1 MSDALLQVVRGRREL
16 APLRAKF
23 PGGLA
28 LAIGNFDGVHRGH
41 QALVHAAQARGAAR
55 GATTAVL
62 TFDPHPAQLFAPTLA
77 PPLIVSL
84 GRRLELLA
92 AAGARLIVVE
102 PFDAAFAAIEAADF
116 VSQVLRRDLDAREV
130 VVGYDFSFGRERA
143 GDARLLAELGASLKM
158 GVTVVPRVSVGG
170 LTCSSTKVREFV
182 LEGRVDGAALL
193 LGRPFEI
200 SGAVVHGA
208 GRGKALGVPTANVEP
223 EGELLPGIG
232 IYAGRATVLAGG
244 AAAGLSR
251 PCAISVGTNPQ
262 FSAAGTVG
270 VEAHLLD
277 YDGDLYGQ
285 RLRIDV
291 MQRLR
296 GEQRFASIDALLAQ
310 ISDDVAQTRKIVS

>member
-1 MSDALLQVVRGRREL
+1 VTVVRGRKDL
-16 APLRAKF
+16 AALRPTL

-41 QALVHAAQARGAAR
+41 QALVHAARARAASH

-62 TFDPHPAQLFAPTLA
+62 TFDPHPARLFAPALA
-77 PPLIVSL
+77 PPLIVPL
-84 GRRLELLA
+84 ERRLELLA
-92 AAGARLIVVE
+92 QAGADLVVVE
-102 PFDAAFAAIEAADF
+102 PFDAAFASIEAADF
-116 VSQVLRRDLDAREV
+116 VGQVLRRDLDARQV
-130 VVGYDFSFGRERA
+130 VVGYDFSFGRDRA
-143 GDARLLAELGASLKM
+143 GDARLLTELGATLDL

-200 SGAVVHGA
+200 CGRVVHGA
-208 GRGKALGVPTANVEP
+208 GRGRSLGVPTANVEP
-223 EGELLPGIG
+223 EGELLPQVG

-244 AAAGLSR
+244 GAGHGDVRR

-262 FSAAGTVG
+262 FAGSGTVS

-277 YDGDLYGQ
+277 FDGDLYDQ
-285 RLRIDV
+285 RLRV
-291 MQRLR
+291 EFLQRLR
-296 GEQRFASIDALLAQ
+296 GEQRFASVDALVVQMSAD
-310 ISDDVAQTRKIVS
+310 IAQTRKIAS